1 MTTTTTKQTI
11 RQRLRTALAKA
22 AQDYALELHRQWGM
36 EVTGDDYW
44 IGGAEQ
50 PAGAPY
56 QLRTVYYISLDEMQ
70 YIIDNGILR
79 DEYDDYYDYCQR
91 LAPLSLDT
99 PTFREWREHPDRR
112 YDPAALLRLQMMKD
126 DLERETERVKQEHET
141 TTNETNGFSS

>member
-11 RQRLRTALAKA
+11 RQDLRSALAKA

-44 IGGAEQ
+44 IGGAEE

-56 QLRTVYYISLDEMQ
+56 QLRACYFISLDEMQ
-70 YIIDNGILR
+70 YIIDNGIR
-79 DEYDDYYDYCQR
+79 REEYDEYYEYCQR
-91 LAPLSLDT
+91 LAALSLDV
-99 PTFREWREHPDRR
+99 PSFREWREHPDRR
-112 YDPAALLRLQMMKD
+112 YAPAALERLQMMKD

-141 TTNETNGFSS
+141 TN